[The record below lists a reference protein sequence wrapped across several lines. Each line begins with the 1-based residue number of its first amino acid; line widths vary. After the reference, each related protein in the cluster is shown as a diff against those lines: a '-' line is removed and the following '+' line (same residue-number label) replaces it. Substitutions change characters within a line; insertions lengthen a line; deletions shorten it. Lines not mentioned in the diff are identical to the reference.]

1 MSETQD
7 VYSLAELDT
16 ISFECSN
23 CNTEMIFRADKDS
36 GKGQQQITCPSCG
49 VDVVGAG
56 SVLAVYRKLHAD
68 VKRIGLAVKLRGPKQ
83 SVK

>member
-23 CNTEMIFRADKDS
+23 CNTENDS
-36 GKGQQQITCPSCG
+36 P
-49 VDVVGAG
+49 
-56 SVLAVYRKLHAD
+56 R
-68 VKRIGLAVKLRGPKQ
+68 R
-83 SVK
+83 